1 MGALHDGHLALIDL
15 AKEKAK
21 HVTASI
27 YVNPTQFGPSEDFD
41 RYPRTLEDD
50 LAKLKSRDVDLV
62 YCPRTE
68 DLYPNGPEITVTAGK
83 TAEGLESDFRP
94 GFFDGVCTVVHRL
107 FEQVQPTHAVFGE
120 KDYQQ
125 LMVIREMT
133 EAHALP
139 IKIIGAPTIRDAHGL
154 ALSSRNAYLNASQL
168 KIARML
174 NVILKDKN
182 ATKDDLLRAGFTKV
196 DYLETRWDG
205 A

>member
-1 MGALHDGHLALIDL
+1 MPTHRRSLPQRAGNYGH
-15 AKEKAK
+15 
-21 HVTASI
+21 SR
-27 YVNPTQFGPSEDFD
+27 QD
-41 RYPRTLEDD
+41 RR
-50 LAKLKSRDVDLV
+50 R
-62 YCPRTE
+62 
-68 DLYPNGPEITVTAGK
+68 I
-83 TAEGLESDFRP
+83 ESDFRP

-125 LMVIREMT
+125 LMVIREMA

-196 DYLETRWDG
+196 DYLETRWDRRLG
-205 A
+205 PPELMTCG